1 MYKTLNSTTV
11 RHLGLPTNGSLVAF
25 RRVNQHRPAAIS
37 LRLVV
42 LRPNAAAQRGLHLNR
57 QLVRTEGKS
66 FKVASE
72 EKETMTSRAAALA
85 KEQQAKAAAA
95 AAAAAGTVA
104 APAATAVKP
113 KKTLWVKI
121 KEEAVHYWHGTQLLG
136 FEIRVSSKLTWK
148 LLNGGKLTRR
158 EHRQLRRTTSDLMR
172 LVPFAFFI
180 IVPFMEL
187 LLPVAL
193 KLFPNMLPST
203 YESKSQ
209 EEKKKMALLK
219 VRLEMAK
226 FLQETIS
233 ESGFPGSDHEKAA
246 QEFADFFRKI
256 RMTGEQA
263 STEDL
268 LNVAKR
274 FEDELTLDNLS
285 RPQLV
290 SMCRYMNINAFG
302 TDNFLRFQIR
312 NRMRQIKADDKVIQT
327 EGIESLT
334 IQELQNACASRGIR
348 SVGTSPGR
356 LRDELAQWLEL
367 HIDHHV
373 PGTLLILSRAFSYT
387 DRGMTTEEALRATFN
402 SLPDNLVNEAELQ
415 VLEQV
420 GASTYKQKLDVLEQ
434 QQELIEDESEQEEK
448 EEKARLEAAQMA
460 EEARLEAEKKERED
474 AEKKD
479 EFVADEP
486 AVSDEQV
493 SKKEEKKS
501 EDTAAEAKVDTTT
514 AATKSETAPED
525 IPLSAQQQSELQ
537 DALTKLRTKVNV
549 LEERAQFNE
558 IKIQHEDYKELIE
571 ELKDATKR
579 DADKA
584 TLRMGKKLEK
594 MLATIDKELDALEKD
609 SSAKEAATT
618 PAEEEGPKE
627 QGSDKKEE
635 TKKE

>member
-1 MYKTLNSTTV
+1 MYRVLNPANTV
-11 RHLGLPTNGSLVAF
+11 RQLGLKTNGSAIAF
-25 RRVNQHRPAAIS
+25 RHVRHRRPVPAASI
-37 LRLVV
+37 RLVLV
-42 LRPNAAAQRGLHLNR
+42 NPNVAAQRGIHVQRGLLR
-57 QLVRTEGKS
+57 SDQ
-66 FKVASE
+66 KVAKTIAE

-85 KEQQAKAAAA
+85 KEQQAKAIINGNSASAI
-95 AAAAAGTVA
+95 
-104 APAATAVKP
+104 KP
-113 KKTLWVKI
+113 KKTIWQKI
-121 KEEAVHYWHGTQLLG
+121 KDEAIHYWHGTKLLG
-136 FEIRVSSKLTWK
+136 LEVRISSTLTWK

-158 EHRQLRRTTSDLMR
+158 ELRQLRRTTSDLMR
-172 LVPFAFFI
+172 LIPFAFFI

-209 EEKKKMALLK
+209 EEKKKMQLLK

-263 STEDL
+263 STDDL

-348 SVGTSPGR
+348 AVGTSPGR

-367 HIDHHV
+367 HLNHHV

-387 DRGMTTEEALRATFN
+387 DRGMTTEEALKATFN

-448 EEKARLEAAQMA
+448 EEKARLEAAKA
-460 EEARLEAEKKERED
+460 EEARLEAERKEREEAEKRD
-474 AEKKD
+474 EFIPDEPLASDESKQAEKKETEKKD
-479 EFVADEP
+479 TSAAATVADSTAEMSSTKSP
-486 AVSDEQV
+486 KTADTKPEIAASAPEETPLSDEQ
-493 SKKEEKKS
+493 KS
-501 EDTAAEAKVDTTT
+501 ELE
-514 AATKSETAPED
+514 E
-525 IPLSAQQQSELQ
+525 
-537 DALTKLRTKVNV
+537 ALTKLRTKVDL
-549 LEERAQFNE
+549 LEERAQLND
-558 IKIQHEDYKELIE
+558 IKIQHEDYKEVRYYRYKYIF
-571 ELKDATKR
+571 
-579 DADKA
+579 
-584 TLRMGKKLEK
+584 
-594 MLATIDKELDALEKD
+594 ID
-609 SSAKEAATT
+609 
-618 PAEEEGPKE
+618 GI
-627 QGSDKKEE
+627 
-635 TKKE
+635 

>member
-1 MYKTLNSTTV
+1 M
-11 RHLGLPTNGSLVAF
+11 RQLGLRTNTTF
-25 RRVNQHRPAAIS
+25 RHVNQYHHRPTAVAI
-37 LRLVV
+37 RLVI
-42 LRPNAAAQRGLHLNR
+42 LRPNIAAQRGLHLSR
-57 QLVRTEGKS
+57 DLVRSETKLGKT
-66 FKVASE
+66 VAVE

-95 AAAAAGTVA
+95 ASGTVSSTN
-104 APAATAVKP
+104 AATAVKP
-113 KKTLWVKI
+113 KKTLWQKV
-121 KEEAVHYWHGTQLLG
+121 KEEATHYWHGTQLLG
-136 FEIRVSSKLTWK
+136 LEIKISSSLTWK
-148 LLNGGKLTRR
+148 LLHGGKLTRR

-172 LVPFAFFI
+172 LVPFAFFL

-246 QEFADFFRKI
+246 TEFADFFRKI

-312 NRMRQIKADDKVIQT
+312 NRMRQIKADDKVIQN
-327 EGIESLT
+327 EGIETLT
-334 IQELQNACASRGIR
+334 IQELQNACAARGIR
-348 SVGTSPGR
+348 SIGTSPGR
-356 LRDELAQWLEL
+356 LRDELSQWLDL
-367 HIDHHV
+367 HLEHHV

-387 DRGMTTEEALRATFN
+387 DRHMTTEEALKATFN

-448 EEKARLEAAQMA
+448 EEKARLEAAQLA
-460 EEARLEAEKKERED
+460 EEARLEEEKKEREA

-486 AVSDEQV
+486 AATDAQV
-493 SKKEEKKS
+493 ESKEEKKS
-501 EDTAAEAKVDTTT
+501 TTT
-514 AATKSETAPED
+514 KASEPTPETAQED
-525 IPLSAQQQSELQ
+525 IPLSEEQQSELQ
-537 DALTKLRTKVNV
+537 DALAKLRTKVGV

-558 IKIQHEDYKELIE
+558 IKDQHEDYKELIE
-571 ELKDATKR
+571 ELKEATNR
-579 DADKA
+579 EADKA

-594 MLATIDKELDALEKD
+594 MLANIDKELDAMEKD
-609 SSAKEAATT
+609 ASAVKES
-618 PAEEEGPKE
+618 PVAEEQANE
-627 QGSDKKEE
+627 DNIKKD
-635 TKKE
+635 

>member
-1 MYKTLNSTTV
+1 MYKNFNSTTV
-11 RHLGLPTNGSLVAF
+11 RQLGLRSNINF
-25 RRVNQHRPAAIS
+25 RHVTQYHHRPAVSTIR
-37 LRLVV
+37 LLVV
-42 LRPNAAAQRGLHLNR
+42 RPTRGLHLTR
-57 QLVRTEGKS
+57 DLVRSEQKLGKIIT
-66 FKVASE
+66 E

-85 KEQQAKAAAA
+85 KEQQVK
-95 AAAAAGTVA
+95 AAAAGTVSA
-104 APAATAVKP
+104 TSAATAIKP
-113 KKTLWVKI
+113 KKSLWQKVKD
-121 KEEAVHYWHGTQLLG
+121 EAVHYWHGTQLLG
-136 FEIRVSSKLTWK
+136 LEIRISSSLTWK
-148 LLNGGKLTRR
+148 LLHGGKLTRR

-172 LVPFAFFI
+172 LVPFAFFL

-246 QEFADFFRKI
+246 TEFADFFRKI

-334 IQELQNACASRGIR
+334 IQELQNACAARGIR
-348 SVGTSPGR
+348 SIGTSPGR
-356 LRDELAQWLEL
+356 LRDELSQWLDL
-367 HIDHHV
+367 HLEHHV

-387 DRGMTTEEALRATFN
+387 DRGMTTEEALKATFN

-448 EEKARLEAAQMA
+448 EEKAKLEAAAQLA
-460 EEARLEAEKKERED
+460 EELRVEEENKEREA

-479 EFVADEP
+479 AFVADEP
-486 AVSDEQV
+486 TVTDAQAQKMEE
-493 SKKEEKKS
+493 SKPETTTAEAA
-501 EDTAAEAKVDTTT
+501 TAAETVQEE
-514 AATKSETAPED
+514 ET
-525 IPLSAQQQSELQ
+525 LSAEQQSELQ
-537 DALTKLRTKVNV
+537 DALAKLRTKVNV

-558 IKIQHEDYKELIE
+558 IKVQHEDYKELIE
-571 ELKDATKR
+571 ELKDSTKR
-579 DADKA
+579 EADKA

-594 MLATIDKELDALEKD
+594 MLATIDKELDAMEND
-609 SSAKEAATT
+609 NSKEAKQ
-618 PAEEEGPKE
+618 EEVTV
-627 QGSDKKEE
+627 KKD
-635 TKKE
+635 

>member
-1 MYKTLNSTTV
+1 MYRAFNSTTV
-11 RHLGLPTNGSLVAF
+11 RQLGLKTNGSAIAF
-25 RRVNQHRPAAIS
+25 RHVRQQQQRRPAASI
-37 LRLVV
+37 RLV
-42 LRPNAAAQRGLHLNR
+42 LLNPNVSTKRMVHIQRGLLR
-57 QLVRTEGKS
+57 SEQQKIM
-66 FKVASE
+66 SE

-85 KEQQAKAAAA
+85 KEQQAKA
-95 AAAAAGTVA
+95 TLNT
-104 APAATAVKP
+104 ATTTVKP
-113 KKTLWVKI
+113 KKTIWEKV
-121 KEEAVHYWHGTQLLG
+121 KEEAIHYWHGTKLLG
-136 FEIRVSSKLTWK
+136 LEVRISSALTWK

-172 LVPFAFFI
+172 LIPFAFFI
-180 IVPFMEL
+180 IVPFMEF

-209 EEKKKMALLK
+209 EEKKKMQLLK

-246 QEFADFFRKI
+246 LEFADFFRKI

-312 NRMRQIKADDKVIQT
+312 NRMRQIKADDRVIQA

-348 SVGTSPGR
+348 AIGTSPGR
-356 LRDELAQWLEL
+356 LRDELAQWLDL
-367 HIDHHV
+367 HLNHHV

-387 DRGMTTEEALRATFN
+387 DRGMTTEEALKATFN

-448 EEKARLEAAQMA
+448 EEKARLEAAKA
-460 EEARLEAEKKERED
+460 EEARLEAEKKEREAA
-474 AEKKD
+474 AEKRD
-479 EFVADEP
+479 EFIPETPVVSDVHVVERKETTTPPAADTTTTTTASTTTASTTTDTETHKADTVAPPEETP
-486 AVSDEQV
+486 LSDEQK
-493 SKKEEKKS
+493 SQLEE
-501 EDTAAEAKVDTTT
+501 
-514 AATKSETAPED
+514 
-525 IPLSAQQQSELQ
+525 
-537 DALTKLRTKVNV
+537 ALTKLRTKVDL
-549 LEERAQFNE
+549 LEERAQLND

-584 TLRMGKKLEK
+584 ILRMGKRLEK
-594 MLATIDKELDALEKD
+594 MLAAIDKELDAMEKD
-609 SSAKEAATT
+609 LST
-618 PAEEEGPKE
+618 
-627 QGSDKKEE
+627 KKEE
-635 TKKE
+635 TKIEESTDVKIEEEKKK

>member
-1 MYKTLNSTTV
+1 M
-11 RHLGLPTNGSLVAF
+11 
-25 RRVNQHRPAAIS
+25 
-37 LRLVV
+37 
-42 LRPNAAAQRGLHLNR
+42 LRPNAAAQRGLHLSR
-57 QLVRTEGKS
+57 QLVRTEGKAS
-66 FKVASE
+66 KVVAE

-95 AAAAAGTVA
+95 AAGTVA
-104 APAATAVKP
+104 APASNAIKP
-113 KKTLWVKI
+113 KKTLWTKV

-172 LVPFAFFI
+172 LVPFAFFL

-193 KLFPNMLPST
+193 KIFPNMLPST

-312 NRMRQIKADDKVIQT
+312 NRMRQIKADDKVIQN

-448 EEKARLEAAQMA
+448 EEKARLEAAQLA
-460 EEARLEAEKKERED
+460 EEARLEAEKKEREE

-479 EFVADEP
+479 AF
-486 AVSDEQV
+486 
-493 SKKEEKKS
+493 
-501 EDTAAEAKVDTTT
+501 
-514 AATKSETAPED
+514 
-525 IPLSAQQQSELQ
+525 
-537 DALTKLRTKVNV
+537 
-549 LEERAQFNE
+549 
-558 IKIQHEDYKELIE
+558 LIE

-594 MLATIDKELDALEKD
+594 MLATIDKELDALEKE
-609 SSAKEAATT
+609 SSTKEAA
-618 PAEEEGPKE
+618 AEEKKQEEPVAE
-627 QGSDKKEE
+627 KEE

>member
-1 MYKTLNSTTV
+1 MYRSLNSTTV
-11 RHLGLPTNGSLVAF
+11 RQLGIRTNGSAVAF
-25 RRVNQHRPAAIS
+25 RRVHRQQPAAIS
-37 LRLVV
+37 LRLVM
-42 LRPNAAAQRGLHLNR
+42 LRPNVASQRGLHLSR
-57 QLVRTEGKS
+57 QLVRTEGKV
-66 FKVASE
+66 VAE

-95 AAAAAGTVA
+95 ASGTVA
-104 APAATAVKP
+104 APANTAVKP
-113 KKTLWVKI
+113 KKTLWQKVKD
-121 KEEAVHYWHGTQLLG
+121 EAVHYWHGTQLLG
-136 FEIRVSSKLTWK
+136 LEIRISSKLTWK

-263 STEDL
+263 STDDL

-348 SVGTSPGR
+348 SIGTSPGR

-367 HIDHHV
+367 HLNHHV

-387 DRGMTTEEALRATFN
+387 DRGMTTEEALKATFN

-434 QQELIEDESEQEEK
+434 QQELIEDESEQEQK
-448 EEKARLEAAQMA
+448 EEKARLEAAQLA
-460 EEARLEAEKKERED
+460 EEEARLE

-486 AVSDEQV
+486 ALSDEQAN
-493 SKKEEKKS
+493 KKEEKKVEES
-501 EDTAAEAKVDTTT
+501 ASAPATDVVKPDTKPEAEDT
-514 AATKSETAPED
+514 
-525 IPLSAQQQSELQ
+525 PLSAEQQSELQ
-537 DALTKLRTKVNV
+537 DALAKLRTKVHV

-571 ELKDATKR
+571 ELKDSTKR

-594 MLATIDKELDALEKD
+594 MLATIDKELDALEKE
-609 SSAKEAATT
+609 SS
-618 PAEEEGPKE
+618 PKE
-627 QGSDKKEE
+627 TVTKATAEDVPEEKSSETSAAKEE